1 MLGDQWPNAVATTDV
16 NAMAS
21 KSGHPAYPP
30 RGRSGSPPSPS
41 PRSVA
46 IYVARRYLHCNYCPW
61 NHFLHRWCSLRMG
74 VQTEYSRSCL
84 LLRMATLP
92 FMAHSLRVLFFEWM
106 DKHSGGQ
113 LVLFSGSHIIS
124 WPAPSSNDHHLASSP
139 NGHFSRA
146 KDQAIINE
154 IRGFLLC
161 RLKNSHP
168 DQTLIS
174 DVFVRGVTGG
184 ECKPGSIAKMMINR
198 ARIQC

>member
-1 MLGDQWPNAVATTDV
+1 
-16 NAMAS
+16 MAS

-41 PRSVA
+41 PRCRDIRSSAVPPLQLLSLASLSAPVVQSSYGCPSGILSVMPVTPNGHLTVHGTFSA
-46 IYVARRYLHCNYCPW
+46 C
-61 NHFLHRWCSLRMG
+61 
-74 VQTEYSRSCL
+74 T
-84 LLRMATLP
+84 LLRMDGRA
-92 FMAHSLRVLFFEWM
+92 LRRPARSVFC
-106 DKHSGGQ
+106 SR
-113 LVLFSGSHIIS
+113 IIS
-124 WPAPSSNDHHLASSP
+124 WPAPSLNHHHLASNP
-139 NGHFSRA
+139 NGHFSRI
-146 KDQAIINE
+146 KDQTIINE

-184 ECKPGSIAKMMINR
+184 ECKPGSIAQMMINR